1 MISGQAQKV
10 AGSNAMVTRFDDI
23 AGIERSKLQVPTA
36 LDVDVLLERIWGFP
50 KMVVPNNHGF
60 SY

>member
-36 LDVDVLLERIWGFP
+36 LDVDFTLERI
-50 KMVVPNNHGF
+50 
-60 SY
+60 

>member
-23 AGIERSKLQVPTA
+23 AGIERSKLQVPNGI
-36 LDVDVLLERIWGFP
+36 RRR
-50 KMVVPNNHGF
+50 F
-60 SY
+60 SPRKDMEVS

>member
-1 MISGQAQKV
+1 MKPLGPVFSTLLSPCIPGVSHEEDFHKILDLFDESVVGV
-10 AGSNAMVTRFDDI
+10 SNLN
-23 AGIERSKLQVPTA
+23 K
-36 LDVDVLLERIWGFP
+36 WGFP